1 MLLFFL
7 LLHVIKVEK
16 SNDVLL
22 PCFAEKGP
30 FSSALQG
37 LDIRPLLCI
46 RCRRLFLSLSLSLCV
61 YTNPCLFVYVY
72 ITTVKSAVI
81 MEKSPTDEIPS
92 HPPPQKK
99 KKKNDDYFLFL
110 YLYFLSFI
118 SFFASLSSD
127 TFPFCVGYEKRKS
140 FFFSL
145 SSVTL
150 WKSRSLTLYLLLF
163 LSLLHVIPFFI
174 RLFVVFISSA
184 MLFFCH
190 EESTRLKLTPNFFVF
205 FSFYCVC
212 KCTNKRTQ
220 SVIDTDYKT

>member
-1 MLLFFL
+1 MTCCFL
-7 LLHVIKVEK
+7 VLPKRDPFLRLSKDLTYGRYFA
-16 SNDVLL
+16 SDVVVS
-22 PCFAEKGP
+22 
-30 FSSALQG
+30 FS
-37 LDIRPLLCI
+37 
-46 RCRRLFLSLSLSLCV
+46 LSLSLSVCI
-61 YTNPCLFVYVY
+61 YQPMFICICLYYDCQECRYNGEVTHGWNSFPPF
-72 ITTVKSAVI
+72 
-81 MEKSPTDEIPS
+81 SP
-92 HPPPQKK
+92 KK